1 MLKNWI
7 VTTSYK
13 EQNQATLCKLIMYSL
28 QPDISYQSRIMS
40 DQLCEHQMREVVN
53 YGVVNFKLESV
64 GVKTLGARISSSPP
78 DATEI
83 MRTS

>member
-1 MLKNWI
+1 
-7 VTTSYK
+7 
-13 EQNQATLCKLIMYSL
+13 
-28 QPDISYQSRIMS
+28 
-40 DQLCEHQMREVVN
+40 MREVVN